1 MRGTLFVLV
10 LVLAAAITV
19 GLWYLLAPSD
29 TRVVTQPETAGP
41 LRDPTPATGDSQTVD
56 SGASLPSDAAQTT
69 DSGTTPQA
77 GDPQA
82 ADPGAALPSDV
93 AQTTDS
99 GTAPQ
104 AGDPQAPDSSAS
116 LPADVAQTTDSG
128 TTPQAGDPQ
137 APDSGA
143 ALPTNVAQTTDSGTT
158 PQAGDPQAPDSDAA
172 LPTNV
177 AQTTD
182 SGTTPQAGDI
192 QAADPGATL
201 PTDVAQTTESDAV
214 ATAGIAQT
222 PETGTVP
229 AANAAHTTDSSA
241 AEATLQIAAVEKTDQ
256 SITQELVLAPAPEGT
271 IERTPI
277 DAPAEGESDQKD
289 IVSVVAREL
298 ERIKTAIQE
307 RLDADTKLHVQI
319 EYDDSPEDAAQ
330 VGVKRNETDQTAGTA
345 AAPPEVAQTT
355 DTDTA
360 SPARPAQ
367 TADSAATRSTNTLQ
381 TTDSSV
387 APPAAAA
394 QTTDTGAAPPASV
407 AQTTDSDAASPA
419 NAAQTTDSGAA
430 PPASVAPI
438 TDSDAASPANAAQT
452 TDSDAT
458 EAEAKLYVE
467 TLTETT
473 PQTIPVDKA
482 DHFVTQDHVL
492 SLVPEDTIES
502 VSVGALA
509 NDEALKADTPITVVR
524 EVEQIET
531 AVPEQLIAEAG
542 GDLDTQLR
550 VLVKYDDSQGVVE
563 QEDAEQ
569 NVAEQ
574 NVAEQN
580 VAEQSAAAQ
589 SAAEQNVA
597 EQNVAEQNVAEQ
609 SAAAQSAAEQNVAEQ
624 NVAEQNVAEQNVAEQ
639 NVAEQNV
646 AEQSAAEQI
655 AAEQDVTE
663 QITVREI
670 LERILAE
677 PKKPISIVKT
687 VRYFEVMTLRE
698 LLDSEEDADTFLNVV
713 TRPYRLEAATLADLL
728 QRQKSENPDTI
739 FYLHTVQPTDEQGI
753 WGIVHFG
760 LIENFARGM
769 AVKRGEKLETYTV
782 RIPGDADERLHD
794 QSSSFLGKLI
804 DRKTEESFVYNFR
817 NSRMGRNPDRI
828 YPGQEIV
835 IIHFE
840 PEELISIYKHFATG

>member
-1 MRGTLFVLV
+1 MRGTLLVLV

-19 GLWYLLAPSD
+19 SLWYLFAPSD
-29 TRVVTQPETAGP
+29 TPVVTQPETAGP

-56 SGASLPSDAAQTT
+56 SGTASAADGPQTADSGPTMPASDPQAPDSGASLPSDTAQTTDSGTTPQAGDPQAADSGASLPTDVAQTTDSGTAPQAGDPQAPDSDAALPTDVAQTT

-82 ADPGAALPSDV
+82 ADPGAALPTDV

-104 AGDPQAPDSSAS
+104 AGDPQAPDS
-116 LPADVAQTTDSG
+116 
-128 TTPQAGDPQ
+128 
-137 APDSGA
+137 
-143 ALPTNVAQTTDSGTT
+143 
-158 PQAGDPQAPDSDAA
+158 DAA
-172 LPTNV
+172 
-177 AQTTD
+177 
-182 SGTTPQAGDI
+182 
-192 QAADPGATL
+192 L
-201 PTDVAQTTESDAV
+201 PTDVAQTTDSNAV
-214 ATAGIAQT
+214 ATAGIAQAA
-222 PETGTVP
+222 ETGTVP
-229 AANAAHTTDSSA
+229 ATNAAQATDSSA
-241 AEATLQIAAVEKTDQ
+241 AEATLQIAAVEKADQ
-256 SITQELVLAPAPEGT
+256 SIAQELVLAPAPEGT

-277 DAPAEGESDQKD
+277 DAPSEGESDQTD

-330 VGVKRNETDQTAGTA
+330 VGVKRNETDKTAGTA
-345 AAPPEVAQTT
+345 AAPPAQVAQTT

-381 TTDSSV
+381 TTDSGV

-407 AQTTDSDAASPA
+407 APITDSDAASPANAAQTTDSDAASPA
-419 NAAQTTDSGAA
+419 NAAQTTDSDAA
-430 PPASVAPI
+430 SPANAAQT

-492 SLVPEDTIES
+492 SLVPEDMIES

-542 GDLDTQLR
+542 GDLDTRLR

-574 NVAEQN
+574 NVAEQ
-580 VAEQSAAAQ
+580 ED
-589 SAAEQNVA
+589 
-597 EQNVAEQNVAEQ
+597 
-609 SAAAQSAAEQNVAEQ
+609 AEQ

-646 AEQSAAEQI
+646 AEQSVAEQNV
-655 AAEQDVTE
+655 AEQNVAE
-663 QITVREI
+663 QFTVREI
-670 LERILAE
+670 LERILAQ
-677 PKKPISIVKT
+677 PAKPISIIKT

>member
-1 MRGTLFVLV
+1 MRGTLFVLL

-29 TRVVTQPETAGP
+29 TQVVTQPETAGP
-41 LRDPTPATGDSQTVD
+41 LRDPTPANGDSQTVD
-56 SGASLPSDAAQTT
+56 SGTSLPSDAAQTA

-82 ADPGAALPSDV
+82 ADPAALPTDV

-104 AGDPQAPDSSAS
+104 AGDPQTADSGAA
-116 LPADVAQTTDSG
+116 LPTDVAQTTDSG

-143 ALPTNVAQTTDSGTT
+143 ALPTDVAQTTDSGTA
-158 PQAGDPQAPDSDAA
+158 PQADDPQAPDSDAA
-172 LPTNV
+172 LPTDV

-182 SGTTPQAGDI
+182 SGTAPQAGDP
-192 QAADPGATL
+192 QAPDPGATL
-201 PTDVAQTTESDAV
+201 PTDIAQTTDSDAV
-214 ATAGIAQT
+214 ATAGIAQMT
-222 PETGTVP
+222 ETGTVP
-229 AANAAHTTDSSA
+229 AANAAQATDSSA
-241 AEATLQIAAVEKTDQ
+241 AEATLQIAAVEKADQ
-256 SITQELVLAPAPEGT
+256 SIAQELVLAPAPEGT

-277 DAPAEGESDQKD
+277 DAPSEGESDQTD

-307 RLDADTKLHVQI
+307 RLDADTKLQVQI

-330 VGVKRNETDQTAGTA
+330 VGVKRNEADQTAGTA
-345 AAPPEVAQTT
+345 AAPPAQVAQTT

-381 TTDSSV
+381 TTDSGA
-387 APPAAAA
+387 APPTAAAQTTDTGAAPPTAAA

-407 AQTTDSDAASPA
+407 AQTADSDAASPA
-419 NAAQTTDSGAA
+419 NAAQTTD
-430 PPASVAPI
+430 
-438 TDSDAASPANAAQT
+438 T
-452 TDSDAT
+452 DAT

-569 NVAEQ
+569 EDAEQ
-574 NVAEQN
+574 NV
-580 VAEQSAAAQ
+580 V
-589 SAAEQNVA
+589 
-597 EQNVAEQNVAEQ
+597 
-609 SAAAQSAAEQNVAEQ
+609 
-624 NVAEQNVAEQNVAEQ
+624 
-639 NVAEQNV
+639 EQNV
-646 AEQSAAEQI
+646 AEQSAAEQS
-655 AAEQDVTE
+655 AAEQDVAE

-677 PKKPISIVKT
+677 PQKPISIVRT

-713 TRPYRLEAATLADLL
+713 TRPYRIEAATLADLL
-728 QRQKSENPDTI
+728 QRQKTENPDTI

-760 LIENFARGM
+760 LIEKFARGM
-769 AVKRGEKLETYTV
+769 AVKRGEKHETYTV
-782 RIPGDADERLHD
+782 RIPRDADEKLHD

>member
-1 MRGTLFVLV
+1 MRGPLFVLV

-82 ADPGAALPSDV
+82 PDSGASLSSDAVQTTDSGTTPQAGDPQAADPGAALPTDV

-104 AGDPQAPDSSAS
+104 AGDPQAPDSGAA
-116 LPADVAQTTDSG
+116 LPTDVAQTTDSGTAPQAGDPQAPDPGAALPTDVAQTTDSG
-128 TTPQAGDPQ
+128 TTPQAGD
-137 APDSGA
+137 
-143 ALPTNVAQTTDSGTT
+143 L
-158 PQAGDPQAPDSDAA
+158 
-172 LPTNV
+172 
-177 AQTTD
+177 
-182 SGTTPQAGDI
+182 
-192 QAADPGATL
+192 QAADPSAAL
-201 PTDVAQTTESDAV
+201 PTDVAQTTDSDTV

-222 PETGTVP
+222 TETGTVP
-229 AANAAHTTDSSA
+229 AANAAQATDSSA
-241 AEATLQIAAVEKTDQ
+241 AEATLQIAAVEKADQ

-345 AAPPEVAQTT
+345 AAPPAQVAQTT

-381 TTDSSV
+381 TTDSGA
-387 APPAAAA
+387 APPTAAA

-419 NAAQTTDSGAA
+419 NAAQTTG
-430 PPASVAPI
+430 
-438 TDSDAASPANAAQT
+438 T
-452 TDSDAT
+452 DAT

-574 NVAEQN
+574 NVAEQS
-580 VAEQSAAAQ
+580 VAEQS
-589 SAAEQNVA
+589 
-597 EQNVAEQNVAEQ
+597 
-609 SAAAQSAAEQNVAEQ
+609 
-624 NVAEQNVAEQNVAEQ
+624 
-639 NVAEQNV
+639 
-646 AEQSAAEQI
+646 

-713 TRPYRLEAATLADLL
+713 TRPYRIEAATLADLL
-728 QRQKSENPDTI
+728 QRQKTENPDTI

-782 RIPGDADERLHD
+782 RIPRDADEKLHD

-804 DRKTEESFVYNFR
+804 DRKTAESFVYNFR
-817 NSRMGRNPDRI
+817 DSRMGRNPDRI
-828 YPGQEIV
+828 YPGQGDRHHPLRAGGADLDLQALRHRLTWSRPGLQTARRRADHERQGRPAGS
-835 IIHFE
+835 HT
-840 PEELISIYKHFATG
+840 PRSELSLVPYP

>member
-82 ADPGAALPSDV
+82 ADPGAALPTDV

-99 GTAPQ
+99 STAPQ
-104 AGDPQAPDSSAS
+104 AGDPQAPDSGAS
-116 LPADVAQTTDSG
+116 LPSDAAQTTDSG

-137 APDSGA
+137 AADPGAALPTDVAQTTDSGTTPQAGDLQAADPGA

-158 PQAGDPQAPDSDAA
+158 PQAGD
-172 LPTNV
+172 L
-177 AQTTD
+177 
-182 SGTTPQAGDI
+182 

-201 PTDVAQTTESDAV
+201 PTDIAQTTDSDAAATAGVAQTT
-214 ATAGIAQT
+214 
-222 PETGTVP
+222 ETGTVP
-229 AANAAHTTDSSA
+229 AANAAQATDSSA
-241 AEATLQIAAVEKTDQ
+241 AEATLQIAAVEKADQ

-345 AAPPEVAQTT
+345 AAPPAQVAQTT

-381 TTDSSV
+381 TTDSGA
-387 APPAAAA
+387 APPTAAA
-394 QTTDTGAAPPASV
+394 QTTDAGAAPPASV

-419 NAAQTTDSGAA
+419 NAAQTTG
-430 PPASVAPI
+430 
-438 TDSDAASPANAAQT
+438 T
-452 TDSDAT
+452 DAT

-467 TLTETT
+467 TLTKTT

-492 SLVPEDTIES
+492 SLVPEDMIES

-509 NDEALKADTPITVVR
+509 NDEALKANTPITVVR

-574 NVAEQN
+574 NVVEQNVVEQN

-597 EQNVAEQNVAEQ
+597 EQ
-609 SAAAQSAAEQNVAEQ
+609 S
-624 NVAEQNVAEQNVAEQ
+624 
-639 NVAEQNV
+639 V
-646 AEQSAAEQI
+646 AEQSAAEQDV
-655 AAEQDVTE
+655 AEQDVAEQDVAEQDVAE

-677 PKKPISIVKT
+677 PKKPISIIKT

-713 TRPYRLEAATLADLL
+713 TRPYRIEAATLADLL
-728 QRQKSENPDTI
+728 QRQKTENPDTI

>member
-82 ADPGAALPSDV
+82 ADPGAALPTDV

-99 GTAPQ
+99 STA
-104 AGDPQAPDSSAS
+104 
-116 LPADVAQTTDSG
+116 
-128 TTPQAGDPQ
+128 PQAGDPQ

-158 PQAGDPQAPDSDAA
+158 PQAGDLQAADPGAA

-182 SGTTPQAGDI
+182 SGTTPQAGDLQAADPGAALPTNVAQTTDSGTTPQAGDL

-201 PTDVAQTTESDAV
+201 PTDIAQTTDSDAAATAGVAQTT
-214 ATAGIAQT
+214 
-222 PETGTVP
+222 ETGTVP
-229 AANAAHTTDSSA
+229 AANAAQATDSSA
-241 AEATLQIAAVEKTDQ
+241 AEATLQIAAVEKADQ

-289 IVSVVAREL
+289 IVSVVAHEL

-345 AAPPEVAQTT
+345 AAPPAQVAQTT

-381 TTDSSV
+381 TTDSGA
-387 APPAAAA
+387 APPTAAA
-394 QTTDTGAAPPASV
+394 QTTDAGAAPPASV

-419 NAAQTTDSGAA
+419 NAAQTTG
-430 PPASVAPI
+430 
-438 TDSDAASPANAAQT
+438 T
-452 TDSDAT
+452 DAT

-467 TLTETT
+467 TLTKTT

-492 SLVPEDTIES
+492 SLVPEDMIES

-509 NDEALKADTPITVVR
+509 NDEALKANTPITVVR

-574 NVAEQN
+574 NVVEQNVVEQNVVEQNVVEQN

-597 EQNVAEQNVAEQ
+597 EQSVAE
-609 SAAAQSAAEQNVAEQ
+609 QSAAEQNVAEQ
-624 NVAEQNVAEQNVAEQ
+624 DV
-639 NVAEQNV
+639 
-646 AEQSAAEQI
+646 
-655 AAEQDVTE
+655 AEQDVAE

-677 PKKPISIVKT
+677 PKKPISIIKT

-713 TRPYRLEAATLADLL
+713 TRPYRIEAATLADLL
-728 QRQKSENPDTI
+728 QRQKTENPDTI

>member
-1 MRGTLFVLV
+1 MRGTLFVLL

-29 TRVVTQPETAGP
+29 TRVVTQPETVGP

-82 ADPGAALPSDV
+82 PDSDAALS
-93 AQTTDS
+93 T
-99 GTAPQ
+99 
-104 AGDPQAPDSSAS
+104 
-116 LPADVAQTTDSG
+116 DVAQTTDSG

-143 ALPTNVAQTTDSGTT
+143 ALPTDVAQTTESGTT
-158 PQAGDPQAPDSDAA
+158 PQAGDPQVPDSDAA
-172 LPTNV
+172 LPTDV

-182 SGTTPQAGDI
+182 SGTAPQTGDLE
-192 QAADPGATL
+192 AADPGAAL
-201 PTDVAQTTESDAV
+201 PTDSDAV
-214 ATAGIAQT
+214 ATAGVAQT
-222 PETGTVP
+222 TETGTVP
-229 AANAAHTTDSSA
+229 AANAAQATDSSA
-241 AEATLQIAAVEKTDQ
+241 AEATLQIAAVEKADQ

-345 AAPPEVAQTT
+345 AAPPAQVAQTT
-355 DTDTA
+355 DTDTV

-381 TTDSSV
+381 TTDSGT
-387 APPAAAA
+387 APPTAAA

-419 NAAQTTDSGAA
+419 NAAQTTD
-430 PPASVAPI
+430 
-438 TDSDAASPANAAQT
+438 T
-452 TDSDAT
+452 DAT

-492 SLVPEDTIES
+492 SLVPEDMIES

-574 NVAEQN
+574 
-580 VAEQSAAAQ
+580 
-589 SAAEQNVA
+589 SAAEQDVT
-597 EQNVAEQNVAEQ
+597 
-609 SAAAQSAAEQNVAEQ
+609 
-624 NVAEQNVAEQNVAEQ
+624 
-639 NVAEQNV
+639 
-646 AEQSAAEQI
+646 
-655 AAEQDVTE
+655 EQDVTE

-698 LLDSEEDADTFLNVV
+698 LLDSEVDADTFLNVV
-713 TRPYRLEAATLADLL
+713 TRPYRIETATLADLL
-728 QRQKSENPDTI
+728 QRQKTENPDTI

-782 RIPGDADERLHD
+782 RIPRDADEKLHD

>member
-1 MRGTLFVLV
+1 MRGPLFVLV

-82 ADPGAALPSDV
+82 ADPGAALP
-93 AQTTDS
+93 TD
-99 GTAPQ
+99 
-104 AGDPQAPDSSAS
+104 
-116 LPADVAQTTDSG
+116 
-128 TTPQAGDPQ
+128 
-137 APDSGA
+137 
-143 ALPTNVAQTTDSGTT
+143 
-158 PQAGDPQAPDSDAA
+158 
-172 LPTNV
+172 
-177 AQTTD
+177 
-182 SGTTPQAGDI
+182 
-192 QAADPGATL
+192 
-201 PTDVAQTTESDAV
+201 SDAV
-214 ATAGIAQT
+214 ATAGVAQT
-222 PETGTVP
+222 TETGTVP
-229 AANAAHTTDSSA
+229 AANAAQATDSSA
-241 AEATLQIAAVEKTDQ
+241 AEATLQIAAVEKADQ

-345 AAPPEVAQTT
+345 AAPPAQVAQTT

-381 TTDSSV
+381 TTDSGA
-387 APPAAAA
+387 APPTAAA

-419 NAAQTTDSGAA
+419 NAAQTTG
-430 PPASVAPI
+430 
-438 TDSDAASPANAAQT
+438 T
-452 TDSDAT
+452 DAT

-492 SLVPEDTIES
+492 SLVPEDMIES

-574 NVAEQN
+574 
-580 VAEQSAAAQ
+580 S
-589 SAAEQNVA
+589 
-597 EQNVAEQNVAEQ
+597 
-609 SAAAQSAAEQNVAEQ
+609 
-624 NVAEQNVAEQNVAEQ
+624 
-639 NVAEQNV
+639 
-646 AEQSAAEQI
+646 

-713 TRPYRLEAATLADLL
+713 TRPYRIEAATLADLL
-728 QRQKSENPDTI
+728 QRQKTENPDTI

-782 RIPGDADERLHD
+782 RIPRDADEKLHD

>member
-1 MRGTLFVLV
+1 MRGPLFVLV

-56 SGASLPSDAAQTT
+56 SGTASAADGPQTADSGPTMPASDPQAPDSGASLPSDAAQTT

-82 ADPGAALPSDV
+82 ADSGAALPTDVAQTTDSGTASQAGDPQAPDSGASLPTDVAQKTDSGTTPQVGDPQAPDSGASLPTDV

-104 AGDPQAPDSSAS
+104 AGDPQAPDSDAA
-116 LPADVAQTTDSG
+116 LPTDVAQTTDSG
-128 TTPQAGDPQ
+128 
-137 APDSGA
+137 
-143 ALPTNVAQTTDSGTT
+143 
-158 PQAGDPQAPDSDAA
+158 
-172 LPTNV
+172 
-177 AQTTD
+177 
-182 SGTTPQAGDI
+182 
-192 QAADPGATL
+192 
-201 PTDVAQTTESDAV
+201 AV

-222 PETGTVP
+222 TETGTVP
-229 AANAAHTTDSSA
+229 AANAAQATVSSA
-241 AEATLQIAAVEKTDQ
+241 AEATLQIAAVEKADQ
-256 SITQELVLAPAPEGT
+256 SIAQELVLAPAPEGT
-271 IERTPI
+271 IERIPI
-277 DAPAEGESDQKD
+277 DAPSEGESDQTD

-307 RLDADTKLHVQI
+307 RLDADTKLQVQI

-330 VGVKRNETDQTAGTA
+330 VDAKRNETDQTAGTA
-345 AAPPEVAQTT
+345 AAPPAQVAQTT

-381 TTDSSV
+381 TTDSGA
-387 APPAAAA
+387 APPTAAA

-407 AQTTDSDAASPA
+407 AQIADSDAASPA
-419 NAAQTTDSGAA
+419 NAAQTTD
-430 PPASVAPI
+430 
-438 TDSDAASPANAAQT
+438 T
-452 TDSDAT
+452 DAT

-492 SLVPEDTIES
+492 SLVPEDMIES

-542 GDLDTQLR
+542 GDLDTLLR

-580 VAEQSAAAQ
+580 VVEQNVAEQ

-609 SAAAQSAAEQNVAEQ
+609 D
-624 NVAEQNVAEQNVAEQ
+624 
-639 NVAEQNV
+639 V
-646 AEQSAAEQI
+646 AEQSAAEQ
-655 AAEQDVTE
+655 DVAE

-677 PKKPISIVKT
+677 PQKPISIVRT

-713 TRPYRLEAATLADLL
+713 TRPYRIEAATLADLL
-728 QRQKSENPDTI
+728 QRQKTANPDTI

-769 AVKRGEKLETYTV
+769 AVKRDEKLETYTV
-782 RIPGDADERLHD
+782 RIPRDADERLHD

>member
-56 SGASLPSDAAQTT
+56 SGTASAADGPQTA
-69 DSGTTPQA
+69 DSGSTMP
-77 GDPQA
+77 
-82 ADPGAALPSDV
+82 
-93 AQTTDS
+93 
-99 GTAPQ
+99 
-104 AGDPQAPDSSAS
+104 AS
-116 LPADVAQTTDSG
+116 
-128 TTPQAGDPQ
+128 DPQ

-143 ALPTNVAQTTDSGTT
+143 ALPTDVAQTTD
-158 PQAGDPQAPDSDAA
+158 
-172 LPTNV
+172 
-177 AQTTD
+177 
-182 SGTTPQAGDI
+182 
-192 QAADPGATL
+192 
-201 PTDVAQTTESDAV
+201 SDAV

-222 PETGTVP
+222 TETGTLP
-229 AANAAHTTDSSA
+229 AANAAQATDSSA
-241 AEATLQIAAVEKTDQ
+241 AEATLQIAAVEKADQ

-319 EYDDSPEDAAQ
+319 EYDDAPEDAAQ

-345 AAPPEVAQTT
+345 AAPPAQVAQTT
-355 DTDTA
+355 DT
-360 SPARPAQ
+360 
-367 TADSAATRSTNTLQ
+367 
-381 TTDSSV
+381 
-387 APPAAAA
+387 
-394 QTTDTGAAPPASV
+394 
-407 AQTTDSDAASPA
+407 
-419 NAAQTTDSGAA
+419 
-430 PPASVAPI
+430 
-438 TDSDAASPANAAQT
+438 
-452 TDSDAT
+452 DAT

-509 NDEALKADTPITVVR
+509 NDEALKAETPITVVR

-531 AVPEQLIAEAG
+531 AVPEQLIADAG

-550 VLVKYDDSQGVVE
+550 VLVNYDDSQGVVE

-574 NVAEQN
+574 
-580 VAEQSAAAQ
+580 
-589 SAAEQNVA
+589 
-597 EQNVAEQNVAEQ
+597 
-609 SAAAQSAAEQNVAEQ
+609 
-624 NVAEQNVAEQNVAEQ
+624 
-639 NVAEQNV
+639 
-646 AEQSAAEQI
+646 
-655 AAEQDVTE
+655 
-663 QITVREI
+663 ITVREI
-670 LERILAE
+670 LERILTE

-713 TRPYRLEAATLADLL
+713 TRPYRIEAATLAELL
-728 QRQKSENPDTI
+728 RSRRQKTENPDTI

-753 WGIVHFG
+753 WGIVHFE
-760 LIENFARGM
+760 LIEKFARGM
-769 AVKRGEKLETYTV
+769 AVKRGEKLETRTGD
-782 RIPGDADERLHD
+782 RHHPLRAGGADLDLQALRHRLTWSRPGLQTARRRADHER
-794 QSSSFLGKLI
+794 Q
-804 DRKTEESFVYNFR
+804 
-817 NSRMGRNPDRI
+817 GRPAGSHTPRS
-828 YPGQEIV
+828 
-835 IIHFE
+835 
-840 PEELISIYKHFATG
+840 ELSLVPFP

>member
-1 MRGTLFVLV
+1 MRGTLFV

-41 LRDPTPATGDSQTVD
+41 VRGPTPATGDSQTVD
-56 SGASLPSDAAQTT
+56 SGTASAAAGPQTT
-69 DSGTTPQA
+69 DSGPTMPA
-77 GDPQA
+77 SDPQ
-82 ADPGAALPSDV
+82 V
-93 AQTTDS
+93 
-99 GTAPQ
+99 
-104 AGDPQAPDSSAS
+104 
-116 LPADVAQTTDSG
+116 
-128 TTPQAGDPQ
+128 
-137 APDSGA
+137 PDSGA
-143 ALPTNVAQTTDSGTT
+143 PF
-158 PQAGDPQAPDSDAA
+158 
-172 LPTNV
+172 
-177 AQTTD
+177 
-182 SGTTPQAGDI
+182 
-192 QAADPGATL
+192 
-201 PTDVAQTTESDAV
+201 PTDVAQTTDADAV

-222 PETGTVP
+222 TETGTVP
-229 AANAAHTTDSSA
+229 AANAAQATDSSA
-241 AEATLQIAAVEKTDQ
+241 AEATLQIAAVEKADQ
-256 SITQELVLAPAPEGT
+256 SITKELVLAPAPEGT

-298 ERIKTAIQE
+298 ERIKTVIRE
-307 RLDADTKLHVQI
+307 RLDADTKLHAQI

-345 AAPPEVAQTT
+345 AAPPAQVAQTT
-355 DTDTA
+355 DT
-360 SPARPAQ
+360 
-367 TADSAATRSTNTLQ
+367 
-381 TTDSSV
+381 
-387 APPAAAA
+387 
-394 QTTDTGAAPPASV
+394 
-407 AQTTDSDAASPA
+407 
-419 NAAQTTDSGAA
+419 
-430 PPASVAPI
+430 
-438 TDSDAASPANAAQT
+438 
-452 TDSDAT
+452 DAT

-574 NVAEQN
+574 NVAEQS
-580 VAEQSAAAQ
+580 VV
-589 SAAEQNVA
+589 EQNVA
-597 EQNVAEQNVAEQ
+597 EQDVV
-609 SAAAQSAAEQNVAEQ
+609 
-624 NVAEQNVAEQNVAEQ
+624 
-639 NVAEQNV
+639 
-646 AEQSAAEQI
+646 
-655 AAEQDVTE
+655 EQDVVE

-713 TRPYRLEAATLADLL
+713 TRPYRIEAATLADLL
-728 QRQKSENPDTI
+728 QRQKTENPDTI

-782 RIPGDADERLHD
+782 RIPRDADERLHD

-817 NSRMGRNPDRI
+817 DSRMGRNPDRI

-840 PEELISIYKHFATG
+840 PEELISIYKHFANG

>member
-1 MRGTLFVLV
+1 MRGTLFVLVLV

-56 SGASLPSDAAQTT
+56 SGTASAADGPQTA
-69 DSGTTPQA
+69 DSGPTMP
-77 GDPQA
+77 
-82 ADPGAALPSDV
+82 
-93 AQTTDS
+93 
-99 GTAPQ
+99 
-104 AGDPQAPDSSAS
+104 AS
-116 LPADVAQTTDSG
+116 
-128 TTPQAGDPQ
+128 DPQ

-143 ALPTNVAQTTDSGTT
+143 ALPTDVAQTTD
-158 PQAGDPQAPDSDAA
+158 
-172 LPTNV
+172 
-177 AQTTD
+177 
-182 SGTTPQAGDI
+182 
-192 QAADPGATL
+192 
-201 PTDVAQTTESDAV
+201 SDAV

-222 PETGTVP
+222 TETGTVP
-229 AANAAHTTDSSA
+229 AANAAQATDSSA
-241 AEATLQIAAVEKTDQ
+241 AEATLQIAAVEKADQ
-256 SITQELVLAPAPEGT
+256 SITQELAPAPEGT

-289 IVSVVAREL
+289 IVSVVAHEL
-298 ERIKTAIQE
+298 ERIKTAIRE
-307 RLDADTKLHVQI
+307 RLDADTKLHVQT

-345 AAPPEVAQTT
+345 AAPPAQVAQTT
-355 DTDTA
+355 DT
-360 SPARPAQ
+360 
-367 TADSAATRSTNTLQ
+367 
-381 TTDSSV
+381 
-387 APPAAAA
+387 
-394 QTTDTGAAPPASV
+394 
-407 AQTTDSDAASPA
+407 
-419 NAAQTTDSGAA
+419 
-430 PPASVAPI
+430 
-438 TDSDAASPANAAQT
+438 
-452 TDSDAT
+452 DAT

-550 VLVKYDDSQGVVE
+550 VLLKYDDSQGVVE

-574 NVAEQN
+574 
-580 VAEQSAAAQ
+580 
-589 SAAEQNVA
+589 
-597 EQNVAEQNVAEQ
+597 
-609 SAAAQSAAEQNVAEQ
+609 
-624 NVAEQNVAEQNVAEQ
+624 
-639 NVAEQNV
+639 
-646 AEQSAAEQI
+646 
-655 AAEQDVTE
+655 
-663 QITVREI
+663 ITVREI
-670 LERILAE
+670 LERILTE

-713 TRPYRLEAATLADLL
+713 TRPYRIEAATLAELL
-728 QRQKSENPDTI
+728 QRQKTENPDTI

-782 RIPGDADERLHD
+782 RIPRDADERLHD

-817 NSRMGRNPDRI
+817 NSRMGRSPDRI

-840 PEELISIYKHFATG
+840 PEELISIYKHFANG

>member
-1 MRGTLFVLV
+1 MSHKRRIPAPHPRQATLK
-10 LVLAAAITV
+10 
-19 GLWYLLAPSD
+19 
-29 TRVVTQPETAGP
+29 R
-41 LRDPTPATGDSQTVD
+41 PTP
-56 SGASLPSDAAQTT
+56 GAALPTDVAQTT

-82 ADPGAALPSDV
+82 ADPGAALPTDVAQTTDSGTTPQAGDPQAADSGAALPTDV

-104 AGDPQAPDSSAS
+104 AGDPQAPDSDAA
-116 LPADVAQTTDSG
+116 LPTGVAQTTDSG
-128 TTPQAGDPQ
+128 TTPQAGD
-137 APDSGA
+137 
-143 ALPTNVAQTTDSGTT
+143 L
-158 PQAGDPQAPDSDAA
+158 
-172 LPTNV
+172 
-177 AQTTD
+177 
-182 SGTTPQAGDI
+182 
-192 QAADPGATL
+192 QAADPGAAL
-201 PTDVAQTTESDAV
+201 PTDVAQTTDSDAA
-214 ATAGIAQT
+214 ATAGVAQT
-222 PETGTVP
+222 TETGTVP
-229 AANAAHTTDSSA
+229 AANAAQATVSSA
-241 AEATLQIAAVEKTDQ
+241 AEATLQIAAVEKADQ

-271 IERTPI
+271 IERIPI
-277 DAPAEGESDQKD
+277 DAPSEGESDQKD

-307 RLDADTKLHVQI
+307 RLDADTKLQVQI

-330 VGVKRNETDQTAGTA
+330 VGVKRNETDRTAGTA
-345 AAPPEVAQTT
+345 AAPPAQVAQTT

-381 TTDSSV
+381 TTDSGA
-387 APPAAAA
+387 APPTAAA

-419 NAAQTTDSGAA
+419 NAAQTTGA
-430 PPASVAPI
+430 
-438 TDSDAASPANAAQT
+438 
-452 TDSDAT
+452 DAT

-542 GDLDTQLR
+542 GDLDTLLR

-574 NVAEQN
+574 
-580 VAEQSAAAQ
+580 S
-589 SAAEQNVA
+589 
-597 EQNVAEQNVAEQ
+597 
-609 SAAAQSAAEQNVAEQ
+609 
-624 NVAEQNVAEQNVAEQ
+624 
-639 NVAEQNV
+639 
-646 AEQSAAEQI
+646 
-655 AAEQDVTE
+655 AAEQDVAEQDVTK

-713 TRPYRLEAATLADLL
+713 TRPYRIATATLADLL
-728 QRQKSENPDTI
+728 QRQKTENPDTI

-782 RIPGDADERLHD
+782 RIPRDADEKLHD

-840 PEELISIYKHFATG
+840 PEELISIYKHFANG

>member
-1 MRGTLFVLV
+1 MRGPLFVLV

-82 ADPGAALPSDV
+82 PDSGASLSSDAVQTTDSGTTPQAGDTQAADPGAALP
-93 AQTTDS
+93 T
-99 GTAPQ
+99 
-104 AGDPQAPDSSAS
+104 
-116 LPADVAQTTDSG
+116 DVAQTTDSG

-143 ALPTNVAQTTDSGTT
+143 ALPTDVAQTTDSGTAPQAGDPQAPDPGAALPTDVAQTTDSGTT
-158 PQAGDPQAPDSDAA
+158 PQAGD
-172 LPTNV
+172 L
-177 AQTTD
+177 
-182 SGTTPQAGDI
+182 
-192 QAADPGATL
+192 QAADPSAAL
-201 PTDVAQTTESDAV
+201 PTDVAQTTDSDTV

-222 PETGTVP
+222 TETGTVP
-229 AANAAHTTDSSA
+229 AANAAQATDSSA
-241 AEATLQIAAVEKTDQ
+241 AEATLQIAAVEKADQ

-307 RLDADTKLHVQI
+307 RLDADTKLHIQI

-345 AAPPEVAQTT
+345 AAPPAQVAQTT

-381 TTDSSV
+381 TTDSGA
-387 APPAAAA
+387 APPTAAA

-419 NAAQTTDSGAA
+419 NAAQTTD
-430 PPASVAPI
+430 
-438 TDSDAASPANAAQT
+438 T
-452 TDSDAT
+452 DAT

-580 VAEQSAAAQ
+580 VAEQSAA
-589 SAAEQNVA
+589 
-597 EQNVAEQNVAEQ
+597 
-609 SAAAQSAAEQNVAEQ
+609 
-624 NVAEQNVAEQNVAEQ
+624 
-639 NVAEQNV
+639 
-646 AEQSAAEQI
+646 
-655 AAEQDVTE
+655 EQDVTE

-713 TRPYRLEAATLADLL
+713 TRPYRIEAATLADLL
-728 QRQKSENPDTI
+728 QRQKTENPDTI

-782 RIPGDADERLHD
+782 RIPRDADEKLHD

-804 DRKTEESFVYNFR
+804 DRKTAESFVYNFR
-817 NSRMGRNPDRI
+817 DSRMGRNPDRI

>member
-1 MRGTLFVLV
+1 MRGKLFVLVLV

-41 LRDPTPATGDSQTVD
+41 LRDPTPATGDSQAV
-56 SGASLPSDAAQTT
+56 
-69 DSGTTPQA
+69 
-77 GDPQA
+77 
-82 ADPGAALPSDV
+82 
-93 AQTTDS
+93 DS
-99 GTAPQ
+99 GTASAADGPQ
-104 AGDPQAPDSSAS
+104 TA
-116 LPADVAQTTDSG
+116 DSG
-128 TTPQAGDPQ
+128 PTMPASDPQ

-143 ALPTNVAQTTDSGTT
+143 ALPTDVAQTTD
-158 PQAGDPQAPDSDAA
+158 
-172 LPTNV
+172 
-177 AQTTD
+177 
-182 SGTTPQAGDI
+182 
-192 QAADPGATL
+192 
-201 PTDVAQTTESDAV
+201 SDAV

-222 PETGTVP
+222 TETGTVP
-229 AANAAHTTDSSA
+229 AANAAQATDSSA
-241 AEATLQIAAVEKTDQ
+241 AEAALQIAAVEKADQ

-298 ERIKTAIQE
+298 ERIKTAIRE

-345 AAPPEVAQTT
+345 AAPPAQVAQTT
-355 DTDTA
+355 DT
-360 SPARPAQ
+360 
-367 TADSAATRSTNTLQ
+367 
-381 TTDSSV
+381 
-387 APPAAAA
+387 
-394 QTTDTGAAPPASV
+394 
-407 AQTTDSDAASPA
+407 
-419 NAAQTTDSGAA
+419 
-430 PPASVAPI
+430 
-438 TDSDAASPANAAQT
+438 
-452 TDSDAT
+452 DAT

-473 PQTIPVDKA
+473 PQAIPVDKA

-550 VLVKYDDSQGVVE
+550 VLLKYDDSQGVVE

-574 NVAEQN
+574 
-580 VAEQSAAAQ
+580 
-589 SAAEQNVA
+589 
-597 EQNVAEQNVAEQ
+597 
-609 SAAAQSAAEQNVAEQ
+609 
-624 NVAEQNVAEQNVAEQ
+624 
-639 NVAEQNV
+639 
-646 AEQSAAEQI
+646 
-655 AAEQDVTE
+655 
-663 QITVREI
+663 ITVREI
-670 LERILAE
+670 LERILTE

-713 TRPYRLEAATLADLL
+713 TRPYRIEAATLAELL
-728 QRQKSENPDTI
+728 QRQKTENPDTI

-782 RIPGDADERLHD
+782 RIPRDADERLHD
-794 QSSSFLGKLI
+794 QSSSFLGKLL

>member
-56 SGASLPSDAAQTT
+56 SGTASAADGPQTA
-69 DSGTTPQA
+69 DSGSTMP
-77 GDPQA
+77 
-82 ADPGAALPSDV
+82 
-93 AQTTDS
+93 
-99 GTAPQ
+99 
-104 AGDPQAPDSSAS
+104 AS
-116 LPADVAQTTDSG
+116 
-128 TTPQAGDPQ
+128 DPQ

-143 ALPTNVAQTTDSGTT
+143 ALPTDVAQTTD
-158 PQAGDPQAPDSDAA
+158 
-172 LPTNV
+172 
-177 AQTTD
+177 
-182 SGTTPQAGDI
+182 
-192 QAADPGATL
+192 
-201 PTDVAQTTESDAV
+201 SDAV

-222 PETGTVP
+222 TETGTLP
-229 AANAAHTTDSSA
+229 AANAAQATDSSA
-241 AEATLQIAAVEKTDQ
+241 AEATLQIAAVEKADQ

-319 EYDDSPEDAAQ
+319 EYDDAPEDAAQ

-345 AAPPEVAQTT
+345 AAPPAQVAQTT
-355 DTDTA
+355 DT
-360 SPARPAQ
+360 
-367 TADSAATRSTNTLQ
+367 
-381 TTDSSV
+381 
-387 APPAAAA
+387 
-394 QTTDTGAAPPASV
+394 
-407 AQTTDSDAASPA
+407 
-419 NAAQTTDSGAA
+419 
-430 PPASVAPI
+430 
-438 TDSDAASPANAAQT
+438 
-452 TDSDAT
+452 DAT

-509 NDEALKADTPITVVR
+509 NDEALKAETPITVVR

-550 VLVKYDDSQGVVE
+550 VLVNYDDSQGVVE

-574 NVAEQN
+574 
-580 VAEQSAAAQ
+580 
-589 SAAEQNVA
+589 
-597 EQNVAEQNVAEQ
+597 
-609 SAAAQSAAEQNVAEQ
+609 
-624 NVAEQNVAEQNVAEQ
+624 
-639 NVAEQNV
+639 
-646 AEQSAAEQI
+646 
-655 AAEQDVTE
+655 
-663 QITVREI
+663 ITVREI
-670 LERILAE
+670 LERILTE

-713 TRPYRLEAATLADLL
+713 TRPYRIETATLAELL
-728 QRQKSENPDTI
+728 QRQKTENPDTI

-753 WGIVHFG
+753 WGIVHFE
-760 LIENFARGM
+760 LIEKFARGM

-782 RIPGDADERLHD
+782 RIPRDADEKLHD

-817 NSRMGRNPDRI
+817 DSRMGRNPDRI

>member
-1 MRGTLFVLV
+1 MRGTLFVLL
-10 LVLAAAITV
+10 LVLAAAIAV

-41 LRDPTPATGDSQTVD
+41 LRDPTPATGDPQTVD
-56 SGASLPSDAAQTT
+56 SGTSLPSDAAQTT

-82 ADPGAALPSDV
+82 ADSGAALPSDA

-99 GTAPQ
+99 GTTPQ
-104 AGDPQAPDSSAS
+104 AGDPQAPDSDAALST
-116 LPADVAQTTDSG
+116 DVAQTTDSG

-143 ALPTNVAQTTDSGTT
+143 ALPTDVAQTTESGTT
-158 PQAGDPQAPDSDAA
+158 PQAGDPQVPDSDAA
-172 LPTNV
+172 LPTDV

-182 SGTTPQAGDI
+182 SGTAPQTGDL
-192 QAADPGATL
+192 QAADPGAAL
-201 PTDVAQTTESDAV
+201 PTDSDAV
-214 ATAGIAQT
+214 ATAGVAQT
-222 PETGTVP
+222 TETGTVP
-229 AANAAHTTDSSA
+229 AANAAQATDSSA
-241 AEATLQIAAVEKTDQ
+241 AEATLQIAAVEKADQ

-345 AAPPEVAQTT
+345 AAPPAQVAQTT

-367 TADSAATRSTNTLQ
+367 TADSAATRSTNILQ
-381 TTDSSV
+381 TTDSGA
-387 APPAAAA
+387 APPTAAA
-394 QTTDTGAAPPASV
+394 QTTDAGAAPPASV

-419 NAAQTTDSGAA
+419 NAAQTTG
-430 PPASVAPI
+430 
-438 TDSDAASPANAAQT
+438 T
-452 TDSDAT
+452 DAT

-467 TLTETT
+467 TLTKTT

-569 NVAEQ
+569 EDAEQNVVEQNVAEQ
-574 NVAEQN
+574 SVAEQN
-580 VAEQSAAAQ
+580 VAEQS
-589 SAAEQNVA
+589 V
-597 EQNVAEQNVAEQ
+597 
-609 SAAAQSAAEQNVAEQ
+609 
-624 NVAEQNVAEQNVAEQ
+624 
-639 NVAEQNV
+639 
-646 AEQSAAEQI
+646 
-655 AAEQDVTE
+655 AEQDVAEQDVAEQDVAE

-677 PKKPISIVKT
+677 PNKPISIVRT

-713 TRPYRLEAATLADLL
+713 TRPYRIETATLADLL
-728 QRQKSENPDTI
+728 QRQKTENPDTI

-782 RIPGDADERLHD
+782 RIPRDADEKLHD

>member
-1 MRGTLFVLV
+1 MRGTLFVLL

-29 TRVVTQPETAGP
+29 TQVVTQPETAGP
-41 LRDPTPATGDSQTVD
+41 LRDPTPANGDSQTVD
-56 SGASLPSDAAQTT
+56 SGTSLPSDAAQTA

-82 ADPGAALPSDV
+82 ADPAALPTDV

-104 AGDPQAPDSSAS
+104 AGDPQTADSGAA
-116 LPADVAQTTDSG
+116 LPTDVAQTTDSG

-143 ALPTNVAQTTDSGTT
+143 ALPTDVAQTTDSGTA
-158 PQAGDPQAPDSDAA
+158 PQAGDPQAPDPGAA
-172 LPTNV
+172 LPTDV

-182 SGTTPQAGDI
+182 SGTAPQAGDP
-192 QAADPGATL
+192 QAPDPGATL
-201 PTDVAQTTESDAV
+201 PTDIAQTTDSDAV
-214 ATAGIAQT
+214 ATAGIAQMT
-222 PETGTVP
+222 ETGTVP
-229 AANAAHTTDSSA
+229 AANAAQATDSSA
-241 AEATLQIAAVEKTDQ
+241 AEATLQIAAVEKADQ
-256 SITQELVLAPAPEGT
+256 SIAQELVLAPAPEGT

-277 DAPAEGESDQKD
+277 DAPSEGESDQTD

-307 RLDADTKLHVQI
+307 RLDADTKLQVQI

-330 VGVKRNETDQTAGTA
+330 VGVKRNETDRTAGTA
-345 AAPPEVAQTT
+345 AAPPAQVAQTT

-381 TTDSSV
+381 TTDSGA
-387 APPAAAA
+387 APPTAAA

-419 NAAQTTDSGAA
+419 NAAQTTG
-430 PPASVAPI
+430 
-438 TDSDAASPANAAQT
+438 T
-452 TDSDAT
+452 DAT

-492 SLVPEDTIES
+492 SLVPEDMIES

-542 GDLDTQLR
+542 GDLDTLLR

-563 QEDAEQ
+563 QEGAEQ

-574 NVAEQN
+574 NVVEQN
-580 VAEQSAAAQ
+580 VAVQSA
-589 SAAEQNVA
+589 
-597 EQNVAEQNVAEQ
+597 
-609 SAAAQSAAEQNVAEQ
+609 
-624 NVAEQNVAEQNVAEQ
+624 AEQ

-646 AEQSAAEQI
+646 AEQSAAEQNVVEQNVAEQSAAEQS
-655 AAEQDVTE
+655 AAEQDVAE

-677 PKKPISIVKT
+677 PQKPISIVRT

-713 TRPYRLEAATLADLL
+713 TRPYRIEAATLADLL
-728 QRQKSENPDTI
+728 QRQKTENPDTI

-760 LIENFARGM
+760 LIEKFARGM
-769 AVKRGEKLETYTV
+769 AVKRGEKHETYTV
-782 RIPGDADERLHD
+782 RIPRDADEKLHD

>member
-1 MRGTLFVLV
+1 MRGTLFVLL

-29 TRVVTQPETAGP
+29 TQVVTQPETAGP
-41 LRDPTPATGDSQTVD
+41 LRDPTPANGDSQTVD
-56 SGASLPSDAAQTT
+56 SDTSLPNDAAQTADSGTTPQAGDPQAADPASLPSDAAQTT

-82 ADPGAALPSDV
+82 PDPDAALPTDV

-99 GTAPQ
+99 GTA
-104 AGDPQAPDSSAS
+104 S
-116 LPADVAQTTDSG
+116 
-128 TTPQAGDPQ
+128 QAGDPQ

-143 ALPTNVAQTTDSGTT
+143 SLPTDVAQTTDSGTT

-172 LPTNV
+172 LPKDV

-182 SGTTPQAGDI
+182 SGAAPQAGDP
-192 QAADPGATL
+192 QAPDSDAAL
-201 PTDVAQTTESDAV
+201 PTDVAQTTDSGAAPQAGDPQVPDPGAALPTDVAQTTDSGAV

-222 PETGTVP
+222 TETGTVP
-229 AANAAHTTDSSA
+229 AANAAQATDSSA
-241 AEATLQIAAVEKTDQ
+241 AEATLQIAAVEKADQ
-256 SITQELVLAPAPEGT
+256 SIAQELVLAPAPEGT
-271 IERTPI
+271 IERIPI
-277 DAPAEGESDQKD
+277 DAPSEGESDQTD

-330 VGVKRNETDQTAGTA
+330 VDVKRNETDQTPGTA
-345 AAPPEVAQTT
+345 AAPPAQVAQTT

-381 TTDSSV
+381 TTDSGA
-387 APPAAAA
+387 APPTAAA

-407 AQTTDSDAASPA
+407 AQTADSDAASPA
-419 NAAQTTDSGAA
+419 NAAQTTDTGAA
-430 PPASVAPI
+430 PPASVAQ
-438 TDSDAASPANAAQT
+438 TADSDAASPANAAQT
-452 TDSDAT
+452 TDTDAT

-531 AVPEQLIAEAG
+531 AVAEQLIAEAG

-569 NVAEQ
+569 EDAEQ
-574 NVAEQN
+574 NVVEQN

-597 EQNVAEQNVAEQ
+597 EQNVVEQNVAERD
-609 SAAAQSAAEQNVAEQ
+609 V
-624 NVAEQNVAEQNVAEQ
+624 
-639 NVAEQNV
+639 
-646 AEQSAAEQI
+646 
-655 AAEQDVTE
+655 AEQDVAEQDVAE

-670 LERILAE
+670 LERILAD
-677 PKKPISIVKT
+677 PKKPISIIKT

-698 LLDSEEDADTFLNVV
+698 LLDSEEDAETFLNVV
-713 TRPYRLEAATLADLL
+713 TQPYRIEAATLADLL
-728 QRQKSENPDTI
+728 QRQKTENPDTI

-753 WGIVHFG
+753 WGIVQFG

-782 RIPGDADERLHD
+782 RIPRDADETLHD

-804 DRKTEESFVYNFR
+804 DRKTAESFVYNFR

>member
-1 MRGTLFVLV
+1 MRGTLLVLV

-19 GLWYLLAPSD
+19 GLWYLFAPSD
-29 TRVVTQPETAGP
+29 TPVVTQPETAGP

-56 SGASLPSDAAQTT
+56 SGTASAADGPQTADSGPTMPASDPQAPDSGASLPSDTAQTTDSGTTPQAGDPQAADSGASLPTDVAQTTDSGTTAPQAGDPQAPDSDAALPTDVAQTT

-82 ADPGAALPSDV
+82 ADPGAVLPTDV

-104 AGDPQAPDSSAS
+104 AGDPQAPDS
-116 LPADVAQTTDSG
+116 
-128 TTPQAGDPQ
+128 
-137 APDSGA
+137 
-143 ALPTNVAQTTDSGTT
+143 
-158 PQAGDPQAPDSDAA
+158 DAA
-172 LPTNV
+172 
-177 AQTTD
+177 
-182 SGTTPQAGDI
+182 
-192 QAADPGATL
+192 L
-201 PTDVAQTTESDAV
+201 PTDVAQTTDSNAV
-214 ATAGIAQT
+214 ATAGIAQAA
-222 PETGTVP
+222 ETGTVP
-229 AANAAHTTDSSA
+229 ATNAAQATDSSA
-241 AEATLQIAAVEKTDQ
+241 AEATLQIAAVEKADQ
-256 SITQELVLAPAPEGT
+256 SIAQELVLAPAPEGT

-277 DAPAEGESDQKD
+277 DAPSEGESDQTD

-330 VGVKRNETDQTAGTA
+330 VGVKRNETDKTAGTA
-345 AAPPEVAQTT
+345 AAPPAQVAQTT

-381 TTDSSV
+381 TTDSGV

-407 AQTTDSDAASPA
+407 APITDTGAAPPASVAPITDSDAASPA
-419 NAAQTTDSGAA
+419 NAAQT
-430 PPASVAPI
+430 

-492 SLVPEDTIES
+492 SLVPEDMIES

-542 GDLDTQLR
+542 GDLDTRLR

-580 VAEQSAAAQ
+580 VAEQ
-589 SAAEQNVA
+589 NV
-597 EQNVAEQNVAEQ
+597 
-609 SAAAQSAAEQNVAEQ
+609 AEQNVAEQ

-646 AEQSAAEQI
+646 AEQNVAEQNV
-655 AAEQDVTE
+655 AEQDVAEQNVAEQNVAEQNVAEQNVAE

-670 LERILAE
+670 LERILAQ
-677 PKKPISIVKT
+677 PAKPISIIKT